1 MMNLDT
7 ALATGMFA
15 LIAMALFLFVWC
27 LLGLIAFYLSSRA
40 RHGKSRSAFELE
52 RNARGLNAA
61 QELAVASSFDHTRNM
76 SISRS
81 SAETAE

>member
-1 MMNLDT
+1 MNLDT

-52 RNARGLNAA
+52 RNARGLMLLKNWLSPAA
-61 QELAVASSFDHTRNM
+61 
-76 SISRS
+76 SIIR
-81 SAETAE
+81 ET